1 MEQTNYS
8 YVVDSKPE
16 NLARI
21 RDYFKGIAE
30 ANNMVDSDSYD
41 ILVSIGEATTNA
53 IEHGRGGNVEVE
65 FNLVGDVL
73 TVCVRSNG
81 AFIKNIPLPEEDSF
95 RGRGILLMLALM
107 DQVTID
113 EQQDSVTVVM
123 SKHFKRAG

>member
-1 MEQTNYS
+1 LEQENFS
-8 YVVDSKPE
+8 LVVDSKPE

-21 RDYFKGIAE
+21 RNYFKDIAE
-30 ANNMVDSDSYD
+30 ANNMVDADSYD

-53 IEHGRGGNVEVE
+53 IEHGQGGAVEVG
-65 FNLVGDVL
+65 FDLVEDIL

-81 AFIKNIPLPEEDSF
+81 AFVKKFPLPEEDGF

>member
-1 MEQTNYS
+1 LVQKNYF
-8 YVVDSKPE
+8 YVVESKPE

-21 RDYFKGIAE
+21 RDYFKDIAST
-30 ANNMVDSDSYD
+30 NNIVDADSYD
-41 ILVSIGEATTNA
+41 ILVSIGEAATNA
-53 IEHGRGGNVEVE
+53 IEHGRGGDVEVD
-65 FNLVGDVL
+65 FDLVKDVL

-81 AFIKNIPLPEEDSF
+81 AFVKNIPLPEEDGF

>member
-1 MEQTNYS
+1 MEQENYS
-8 YVVDSKPE
+8 FVVDSKPE

-21 RDYFKGIAE
+21 RDYFKNIAE
-30 ANNMVDSDSYD
+30 ANNIVDADSYD

-53 IEHGRGGNVEVE
+53 IEHGQGGDVEVG
-65 FNLVGDVL
+65 FDLVEDIL

-81 AFIKNIPLPEEDSF
+81 AFVKKFPLPEEDGF

>member
-1 MEQTNYS
+1 MEQDNYS
-8 YVVDSKPE
+8 YVVDGKPE
-16 NLARI
+16 NLVRI

-30 ANNMVDSDSYD
+30 ANNIVDSDSYD
-41 ILVSIGEATTNA
+41 ILVAIGEATTNA
-53 IEHGRGGNVEVE
+53 IEHGRGGDVEVE
-65 FNLVGDVL
+65 FDLVDDVL

-81 AFIKNIPLPEEDSF
+81 AFIKNIPLPEEDNF

-113 EQQDSVTVVM
+113 EQQDGVTVVM

>member
-1 MEQTNYS
+1 MKQENYF

-21 RDYFKGIAE
+21 RDYFKDIANT
-30 ANNMVDSDSYD
+30 NNIVDEDSYD

-53 IEHGRGGNVEVE
+53 IEHGRGGDVEVE
-65 FNLVGDVL
+65 FDLVEDVL

-81 AFIKNIPLPEEDSF
+81 AFVKNIPLPEEDGF

-123 SKHFKRAG
+123 SKRFKRAG

>member
-1 MEQTNYS
+1 MVQKNYF
-8 YVVDSKPE
+8 YVVESKPE

-21 RDYFKGIAE
+21 RDYFKDIAST
-30 ANNMVDSDSYD
+30 NNIVDADSYD
-41 ILVSIGEATTNA
+41 ILVSIGEAATNA
-53 IEHGRGGNVEVE
+53 IEHGRGGDVEVD
-65 FNLVGDVL
+65 FDLVKDVL

-81 AFIKNIPLPEEDSF
+81 AFVKNIPLPEEDGF